1 VTREM
6 SKHLLY
12 QHREPP
18 VERSDLSTAEMI
30 DSHKR
35 KEIKYTNNNIWKIMN
50 KESKASS
57 TEEMA
62 FAVSLFEN
70 FLSNIGFRLKDE
82 EKDYYA
88 EENPVFR
95 DYLIHLGK
103 QRKVAYSTEL
113 HQEWREC
120 LTAAVYISPLLE
132 VEFEETPEPPARCE
146 KEIDPILKQGVAMN
160 RALLGNLIKSYIK
173 DNDLTITAL

>member
-1 VTREM
+1 
-6 SKHLLY
+6 
-12 QHREPP
+12 
-18 VERSDLSTAEMI
+18 
-30 DSHKR
+30 
-35 KEIKYTNNNIWKIMN
+35 MN

-57 TEEMA
+57 AEEMA
-62 FAVSLFEN
+62 FAISLFEN
-70 FLSNIGFRLKDE
+70 FLFNIGFRLKEE

-132 VEFEETPEPPARCE
+132 VEFEETQGPVGRCE

-160 RALLGNLIKSYIK
+160 RALLGSLIKNYLK
-173 DNDLTITAL
+173 DNDLTITALALASGVSREQIGWLITGNRDPRLNTLLRVLVAMKNTLLIEVEE